1 MAHVDKKKKLRP
13 SILDR
18 LLDDEPHN
26 QAEHDRGQHQKLKQL
41 RNSVRR
47 DLESLM
53 NTRYRIMQPEEELHQ
68 VDQSL
73 LNYGLP
79 DLATVNI
86 SDIEKRKDFTRQLEK
101 IIKTFEPRFK
111 DVKVTYLDNKDQKD
125 RTLRFRIDA
134 TLYADPSPEV
144 VVFDSVL
151 EPVSRTVSVEEAGH
165 GCRITLLL

>member
-1 MAHVDKKKKLRP
+1 MARIDKKKKLRP

-18 LLDDEPHN
+18 LIDNNPDSGIDQDP
-26 QAEHDRGQHQKLKQL
+26 DQHQKLKQL
-41 RNSVRR
+41 RDSVRR
-47 DLESLM
+47 DLESLL
-53 NTRYRIMQPEEELHQ
+53 NTRFRMVEPGNDYPNLKN
-68 VDQSL
+68 SL

-86 SDIEKRKDFTRQLEK
+86 TDNNRRQEF
-101 IIKTFEPRFK
+101 IKQLQGILYQFEPRFK
-111 DVKVTYLDNKDQKD
+111 TVKVSYLENSNAID

-151 EPVSRTVSVEEAGH
+151 EPVSRIVNVEEASH
-165 GCRITLLL
+165 G

>member
-18 LLDDEPHN
+18 LLDDAPHN
-26 QAEHDRGQHQKLKQL
+26 ASEIDPGHHQQLKQL

-47 DLESLM
+47 DLENLM
-53 NTRYRIMQPEEELHQ
+53 NTRFRIVQPPEEFRQ
-68 VDQSL
+68 VDASL

-86 SDIEKRKDFTRQLEK
+86 SDLEKRKAFTRQLEK
-101 IIKTFEPRFK
+101 IIKMFEPRFK
-111 DVKVTYLDNKDQKD
+111 DVKVSYLDNKDQKD

-165 GCRITLLL
+165 G

>member
-1 MAHVDKKKKLRP
+1 MAHIGKKKKLRP

-18 LLDDEPHN
+18 LLDDEPDN
-26 QAEHDRGQHQKLKQL
+26 KNEIDQGQHQKLRQL

-47 DLESLM
+47 DLENLM
-53 NTRYRIMQPEEELHQ
+53 NARFRVMEPSEEYHELEN
-68 VDQSL
+68 SL

-79 DLATVNI
+79 DLATINI
-86 SDIEKRKDFTRQLEK
+86 TDLEKRKEFTSKMEK
-101 IIKTFEPRFK
+101 ILKGFEPRFK
-111 DVKVTYLDNKDQKD
+111 DVKVSYMENKDNID

-151 EPVSRTVSVEEAGH
+151 EPVTRSISIEEHGH
-165 GCRITLLL
+165 G